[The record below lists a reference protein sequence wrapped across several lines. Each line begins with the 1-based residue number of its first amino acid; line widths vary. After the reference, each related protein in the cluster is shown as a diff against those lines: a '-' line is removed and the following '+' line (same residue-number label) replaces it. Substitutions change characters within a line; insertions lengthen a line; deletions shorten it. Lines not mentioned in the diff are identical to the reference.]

1 MTRFRHAFTGATLD
15 YPPDHA
21 LHADLVDSPLW
32 NEQDPG
38 PAGGGLPDPEG
49 EEAAP
54 EGDPSDPEGEEAA
67 PEGDPSD
74 PEEEA
79 DDERPG
85 PARRRRR
92 RTAPGPD

>member
-15 YPPDHA
+15 YPPGCA
-21 LHADLVDSPLW
+21 LHADLVDAPLW
-32 NEQDPG
+32 NEQGADPDG
-38 PAGGGLPDPEG
+38 AGAD
-49 EEAAP
+49 
-54 EGDPSDPEGEEAA
+54 

-79 DDERPG
+79 DDERPE
-85 PARRRRR
+85 PARRRHR

>member
-15 YPPDHA
+15 YPPGCA

-32 NEQDPG
+32 NEQGAD
-38 PAGGGLPDPEG
+38 
-49 EEAAP
+49 P
-54 EGDPSDPEGEEAA
+54 EGDPSD

-79 DDERPG
+79 DDERPE

>member
-15 YPPDHA
+15 YPPGHA

-32 NEQDPG
+32 DEQG
-38 PAGGGLPDPEG
+38 PDPDG
-49 EEAAP
+49 AGADP
-54 EGDPSDPEGEEAA
+54 EGDPP
-67 PEGDPSD
+67 D

-79 DDERPG
+79 DDERPE
-85 PARRRRR
+85 PARRRHR

>member
-1 MTRFRHAFTGATLD
+1 MTRFRHAVTGATLD
-15 YPPDHA
+15 YPPGCA

-32 NEQDPG
+32 NEQGTDPDG
-38 PAGGGLPDPEG
+38 AGAD
-49 EEAAP
+49 
-54 EGDPSDPEGEEAA
+54 

-79 DDERPG
+79 DDERPE

-92 RTAPGPD
+92 RTAPGSD

>member
-15 YPPDHA
+15 YPPGHA

-32 NEQDPG
+32 DEQGTDPDG
-38 PAGGGLPDPEG
+38 AGVD
-49 EEAAP
+49 
-54 EGDPSDPEGEEAA
+54 

-79 DDERPG
+79 DDERPE

>member
-15 YPPDHA
+15 YPPGCA

-54 EGDPSDPEGEEAA
+54 EGDPSDPEEEAA

>member
-15 YPPDHA
+15 YPPGCA

-32 NEQDPG
+32 NEQGADPDG
-38 PAGGGLPDPEG
+38 AGAD
-49 EEAAP
+49 P
-54 EGDPSDPEGEEAA
+54 EGDPP
-67 PEGDPSD
+67 D

-79 DDERPG
+79 DDERPE
-85 PARRRRR
+85 PARRRHR

>member
-1 MTRFRHAFTGATLD
+1 MTRFRHAVTGATLD
-15 YPPDHA
+15 YPPGHA

-32 NEQDPG
+32 DEQGTDPDG
-38 PAGGGLPDPEG
+38 AGAD
-49 EEAAP
+49 P
-54 EGDPSDPEGEEAA
+54 EGDPSDPER
-67 PEGDPSD
+67 DPSD

-79 DDERPG
+79 DDERPE

>member
-15 YPPDHA
+15 YPPGHA

-32 NEQDPG
+32 NEQGAD
-38 PAGGGLPDPEG
+38 
-49 EEAAP
+49 
-54 EGDPSDPEGEEAA
+54 

-79 DDERPG
+79 DDERPE
-85 PARRRRR
+85 PARRRHR

>member
-1 MTRFRHAFTGATLD
+1 MTRFRHAVTGATLD
-15 YPPDHA
+15 YPPGHA

-32 NEQDPG
+32 DEQGTDPDG
-38 PAGGGLPDPEG
+38 AGAD
-49 EEAAP
+49 P
-54 EGDPSDPEGEEAA
+54 EGDPSD

-79 DDERPG
+79 DDERPE

>member
-15 YPPDHA
+15 YPPGHA

-32 NEQDPG
+32 NEQGADPDG
-38 PAGGGLPDPEG
+38 AGAD
-49 EEAAP
+49 
-54 EGDPSDPEGEEAA
+54 

-79 DDERPG
+79 DDERPE

>member
-1 MTRFRHAFTGATLD
+1 MTLFRHAFTGATLD
-15 YPPDHA
+15 YPPGCA

-32 NEQDPG
+32 N
-38 PAGGGLPDPEG
+38 
-49 EEAAP
+49 
-54 EGDPSDPEGEEAA
+54 A

-79 DDERPG
+79 DDERPE

>member
-1 MTRFRHAFTGATLD
+1 MTRFRHAVTGATLD
-15 YPPDHA
+15 YPPGCA

-32 NEQDPG
+32 DEQGADPDG
-38 PAGGGLPDPEG
+38 AGAD
-49 EEAAP
+49 
-54 EGDPSDPEGEEAA
+54 

-79 DDERPG
+79 DDERPE

>member
-15 YPPDHA
+15 YPPGHA

-32 NEQDPG
+32 DEQGADPDG
-38 PAGGGLPDPEG
+38 AGAD
-49 EEAAP
+49 P
-54 EGDPSDPEGEEAA
+54 EGDPSD

-79 DDERPG
+79 DDERPE

>member
-15 YPPDHA
+15 YPPGCA

-32 NEQDPG
+32 NEQG
-38 PAGGGLPDPEG
+38 ADPEG
-49 EEAAP
+49 AGA
-54 EGDPSDPEGEEAA
+54 D

-79 DDERPG
+79 DDERPE

>member
-15 YPPDHA
+15 YPPGCA

-32 NEQDPG
+32 NEQGAD
-38 PAGGGLPDPEG
+38 
-49 EEAAP
+49 P
-54 EGDPSDPEGEEAA
+54 EGDPSDPEG
-67 PEGDPSD
+67 DPPD

-79 DDERPG
+79 DDERPE
-85 PARRRRR
+85 PARRRHR

>member
-15 YPPDHA
+15 YPPGHA

-32 NEQDPG
+32 NEQCTDPDG
-38 PAGGGLPDPEG
+38 AGAD
-49 EEAAP
+49 P
-54 EGDPSDPEGEEAA
+54 EGDPP
-67 PEGDPSD
+67 D

-79 DDERPG
+79 DDERP

>member
-1 MTRFRHAFTGATLD
+1 MTLFRHAFTGATLD
-15 YPPDHA
+15 YPPGCA

-32 NEQDPG
+32 DEQGTDPDG
-38 PAGGGLPDPEG
+38 AGADPDG
-49 EEAAP
+49 AGA
-54 EGDPSDPEGEEAA
+54 D

-79 DDERPG
+79 DDERPE

>member
-15 YPPDHA
+15 YPPGHA

-32 NEQDPG
+32 NEQDPDPNG
-38 PAGGGLPDPEG
+38 AGAGPEG
-49 EEAAP
+49 N
-54 EGDPSDPEGEEAA
+54 
-67 PEGDPSD
+67 PSD

-85 PARRRRR
+85 PARRRHR

>member
-1 MTRFRHAFTGATLD
+1 MTRFRHAVTGATLD
-15 YPPDHA
+15 YPPGHA

-32 NEQDPG
+32 DEQGTDPDG
-38 PAGGGLPDPEG
+38 AGADPEG
-49 EEAAP
+49 H
-54 EGDPSDPEGEEAA
+54 PSD

-79 DDERPG
+79 DDERPE

>member
-54 EGDPSDPEGEEAA
+54 EGDPSDPE
-67 PEGDPSD
+67 
-74 PEEEA
+74 EEA
-79 DDERPG
+79 DDERQG

>member
-15 YPPDHA
+15 YPPGCA

-32 NEQDPG
+32 NEQG
-38 PAGGGLPDPEG
+38 PD
-49 EEAAP
+49 
-54 EGDPSDPEGEEAA
+54 

-79 DDERPG
+79 DDERPE

>member
-1 MTRFRHAFTGATLD
+1 MTLFRHAFTGATLD
-15 YPPDHA
+15 YPPGHA

-32 NEQDPG
+32 HEQGTDPDG
-38 PAGGGLPDPEG
+38 AGAD
-49 EEAAP
+49 
-54 EGDPSDPEGEEAA
+54 

-79 DDERPG
+79 DDERPE

-92 RTAPGPD
+92 RTAPGSD

>member
-15 YPPDHA
+15 YPPGHA

-32 NEQDPG
+32 DEQGTDPDG
-38 PAGGGLPDPEG
+38 AGAD
-49 EEAAP
+49 P
-54 EGDPSDPEGEEAA
+54 EGDPSD

-79 DDERPG
+79 DDERPE

>member
-15 YPPDHA
+15 YPPGHA

-32 NEQDPG
+32 DEQG
-38 PAGGGLPDPEG
+38 PDPDG
-49 EEAAP
+49 AGA
-54 EGDPSDPEGEEAA
+54 D

-79 DDERPG
+79 DDERPE

>member
-15 YPPDHA
+15 YPPGCA

-32 NEQDPG
+32 DEQGTDPDG
-38 PAGGGLPDPEG
+38 AGVD
-49 EEAAP
+49 
-54 EGDPSDPEGEEAA
+54 

-79 DDERPG
+79 DDERPE

>member
-38 PAGGGLPDPEG
+38 PAGGGRTDPDG
-49 EEAAP
+49 AGADP
-54 EGDPSDPEGEEAA
+54 EGDPP
-67 PEGDPSD
+67 D

-79 DDERPG
+79 DDERPE
-85 PARRRRR
+85 PARRRHR

>member
-1 MTRFRHAFTGATLD
+1 MTRFRHAVTGATLD
-15 YPPDHA
+15 YPPGHA

-32 NEQDPG
+32 NEQGTDPDG
-38 PAGGGLPDPEG
+38 AGAD
-49 EEAAP
+49 
-54 EGDPSDPEGEEAA
+54 

-79 DDERPG
+79 DDERPE
-85 PARRRRR
+85 PARRRHR

>member
-15 YPPDHA
+15 YPPGHA

-32 NEQDPG
+32 NEQGTDPDG
-38 PAGGGLPDPEG
+38 AGAD
-49 EEAAP
+49 P
-54 EGDPSDPEGEEAA
+54 EGDPP
-67 PEGDPSD
+67 D

-79 DDERPG
+79 DDERPE
-85 PARRRRR
+85 PARRRHR

>member
-15 YPPDHA
+15 YPPGCA

-32 NEQDPG
+32 NEQGAD
-38 PAGGGLPDPEG
+38 
-49 EEAAP
+49 P
-54 EGDPSDPEGEEAA
+54 EGDPP
-67 PEGDPSD
+67 D

-79 DDERPG
+79 DDERPE

>member
-1 MTRFRHAFTGATLD
+1 MTRFRHAVTGATLD
-15 YPPDHA
+15 YPPGHA

-32 NEQDPG
+32 DEQGTDPDG
-38 PAGGGLPDPEG
+38 AGAD
-49 EEAAP
+49 
-54 EGDPSDPEGEEAA
+54 

-79 DDERPG
+79 DDERPE